1 MTFSARFKPSV
12 AADAQGYDAL
22 KLTDGEVQRIQ
33 HMSPFGDEVGHT
45 LTFGPDAAGKAL
57 SELAELGNCGHPGG
71 TVSVAQA
78 GGARV
83 SRVQA
88 GDQVNAPYYRLLEKR
103 K

>member
-1 MTFSARFKPSV
+1 MTFSARFKLSV
-12 AADAQGYDAL
+12 AAYAQGYDAL

-33 HMSPFGDEVGHT
+33 HMSPFGHT
-45 LTFGPDAAGKAL
+45 LTFSPGAAGKAL
-57 SELAELGNCGHPGG
+57 SELAELWNCGHPGG

-88 GDQVNAPYYRLLEKR
+88 GYQVNAPYYRLLEKR